1 MSASVFMLIGLA
13 VVGGL
18 GFAPGVRSTTGAGG
32 LLVQA
37 ASKMN
42 KNPTKT
48 RIN

>member
-1 MSASVFMLIGLA
+1 
-13 VVGGL
+13 L

-37 ASKMN
+37 VSNIN
-42 KNPTKT
+42 KTPTKT